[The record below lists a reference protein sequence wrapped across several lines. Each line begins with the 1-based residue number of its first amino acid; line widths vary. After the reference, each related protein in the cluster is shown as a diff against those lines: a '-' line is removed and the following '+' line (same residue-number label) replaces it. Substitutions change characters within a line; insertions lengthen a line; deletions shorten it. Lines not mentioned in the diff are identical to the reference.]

1 MNLDPIASS
10 PDAKLLANHAAL
22 SGSHGSKPA
31 VPERD
36 PAELAR
42 QFEGILVR
50 QMLAESMKGVI
61 EGPKGQQTYGY
72 FISEAL
78 SDGITKGGGF
88 GLRSVLE
95 LQLRGQDD
103 ARRAADRQK
112 QAFADA
118 SHTVSGQTKALGFQK

>member
-1 MNLDPIASS
+1 MKLNPISS
-10 PDAKLLANHAAL
+10 ANELGVLANQSSAFP
-22 SGSHGSKPA
+22 GVDGPKPGVA
-31 VPERD
+31 DRD

-61 EGPKGQQTYGY
+61 DGPKGQQTYGY

-95 LQLRGQDD
+95 VQLRGQDD
-103 ARRAADRQK
+103 ARRAAELHKAAFSEGPQK
-112 QAFADA
+112 G
-118 SHTVSGQTKALGFQK
+118 SKATNPLGGR

>member
-1 MNLDPIASS
+1 MNLDPITSS
-10 PDAKLLANHAAL
+10 PDAKLLAHQAGFPVA
-22 SGSHGSKPA
+22 HGPKPA

-61 EGPKGQQTYGY
+61 DGPKGQQTYGY

-95 LQLRGQDD
+95 VQLRGQDD
-103 ARRAADRQK
+103 ARRAAEQHKAAFSGGPQK
-112 QAFADA
+112 SAGAA
-118 SHTVSGQTKALGFQK
+118 KPPGAH

>member
-1 MNLDPIASS
+1 MNLDPITSS
-10 PDAKLLANHAAL
+10 PDAKLLAHQAGFPVA
-22 SGSHGSKPA
+22 HGPKPA

-50 QMLAESMKGVI
+50 QMLAESMKGII

-103 ARRAADRQK
+103 ARRAADRHK
-112 QAFADA
+112 QGFVEGPQ
-118 SHTVSGQTKALGFQK
+118 TSGGHAKGLEAHK